1 MIVDQGRMR
10 LELVFDI
17 LRFRFRDNVT
27 FRKWVILT
35 AGPREDTD
43 DLRDELAPTQP
54 LRVCN
59 FRDADRATAV

>member
-1 MIVDQGRMR
+1 MILNEGRTK

-35 AGPREDTD
+35 ASPHNEWDN
-43 DLRDELAPTQP
+43 LRDEKAATQP
-54 LRVCN
+54 LRVCTS
-59 FRDADRATAV
+59 RDRASYPAV